1 MSSLMKTD
9 DKFSSSISDYPSRQM
24 DKIEEYFKKALCLNE
39 KLTTIKT
46 TEVLRKMKRE
56 AKKL

>member
-9 DKFSSSISDYPSRQM
+9 DKFSSGISDYPSRQM

>member
-9 DKFSSSISDYPSRQM
+9 DKFSSGIRDYPSRQM